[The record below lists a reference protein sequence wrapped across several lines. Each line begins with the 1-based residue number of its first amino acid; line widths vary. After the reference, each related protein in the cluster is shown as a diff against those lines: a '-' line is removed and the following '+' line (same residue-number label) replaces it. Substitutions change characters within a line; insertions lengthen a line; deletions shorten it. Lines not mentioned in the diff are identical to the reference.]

1 MIDQWNE
8 YDMEMQFIVEMRPCI
23 VDEAAQEFSFPFLPA
38 DYSIR
43 K

>member
-23 VDEAAQEFSFPFLPA
+23 KDEATQEFLLFSP
-38 DYSIR
+38 R
-43 K
+43 KLFDS